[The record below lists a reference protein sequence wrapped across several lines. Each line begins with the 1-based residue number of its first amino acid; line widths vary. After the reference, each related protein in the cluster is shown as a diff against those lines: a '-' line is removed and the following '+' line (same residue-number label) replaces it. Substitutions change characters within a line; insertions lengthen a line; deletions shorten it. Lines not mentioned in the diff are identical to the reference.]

1 MFISYL
7 LRVEKAMFLRPEI
20 CEFCKAMTKLDA
32 KCWAF
37 AFLNLGTSNGNNRK
51 DGSVSTI

>member
-1 MFISYL
+1 MFISDL
-7 LRVEKAMFLRPEI
+7 LRVENATFLRPEI
-20 CEFCKAMTKLDA
+20 GEFYKAMTKLDA

-51 DGSVSTI
+51 EGSVSPI